1 MPPALYPSVIKKGA
15 AGRGGPLDHPDRWKS
30 FGGIEMLRPI
40 SGCVGL
46 LVVLYLTGCSFY
58 NYDPKDDHTVEA
70 VDLKR
75 YQGRWHEIAS
85 LPAGFQRGCVC
96 TTADYKLVRDHVV
109 VINTCRDGSPQGK
122 IRRARGKAY
131 PVGGSNN
138 SRLEVVFF
146 WPFRGNYWVIGLDR
160 DYQWVMVG
168 HPKRKYL
175 WIMSRKPFM
184 AESLYT
190 RLKNRARA
198 LGYPVDKLKKMD
210 QSCYRRPK
218 KNN

>member
-1 MPPALYPSVIKKGA
+1 
-15 AGRGGPLDHPDRWKS
+15 
-30 FGGIEMLRPI
+30 MLRLI

-46 LVVLYLTGCSFY
+46 LVVLCLTSCSFY
-58 NYDPKDDHTVEA
+58 TYDPKDDHTVAA

-75 YQGRWHEIAS
+75 YQGRWYEIAS
-85 LPAGFQRGCVC
+85 LPARFQRGCFC
-96 TTADYKLVRDHVV
+96 TTADYKLAQDHVV

-122 IRRARGKAY
+122 IRQARGKAY
-131 PVGGSNN
+131 PVAGSNN

-175 WIMSRKPFM
+175 WIMSREPVM

-198 LGYPVDKLKKMD
+198 LGYPVDKLKKMN
-210 QSCYRRPK
+210 QSCYRRPTT
-218 KNN
+218 NR